1 MPIKT
6 IRSTLVLALAGG
18 LFALAP
24 AAAAQTLVP
33 VTGDPLPFSLSVPD
47 GWETEQDDEMLYVMG
62 EEMMLIVAA
71 SDLMAEEE
79 NPLPVSETEA
89 RRIFTSMIVDSDSL
103 LLAMLDQGF
112 TEGMGQEILDPVREI
127 RSLGG
132 ERAGYLRG
140 RIVADGEPGWVDVHL
155 TMKDGIMY
163 MLAFMVQGTEIEPF
177 DPLMA
182 RIRESFVPA
191 PAPAPAQ

>member
-6 IRSTLVLALAGG
+6 LRSTLALALAGG
-18 LFALAP
+18 LFATAP

-33 VTGDPLPFSLSVPD
+33 LVGEPIPYQLSVPD
-47 GWETEQDDEMLYVMG
+47 GWEMEREDDEMLYVMG
-62 EEMMLIVAA
+62 EEMMLLVAV

-79 NPLPVSETEA
+79 NPLPVSEAEA
-89 RRIFTSMIVDSDSL
+89 RRIFTNMMLESDSL
-103 LLAMLDQGF
+103 LLGLLDQGF
-112 TEGMGQEILDPVREI
+112 TQGMGGQIMDPTREI
-127 RSLGG
+127 RELGG

-163 MLAFMVQGTEIEPF
+163 MLAFVVQGADIERF
-177 DPLMA
+177 APLMA
-182 RIRESFVPA
+182 RIRESFVLA
-191 PAPAPAQ
+191 PAPAP